1 MHAFKNNE
9 FHHTVCQKLKN
20 YWMLFRYKI
29 KTLLL
34 FEIVVVYKVL
44 LYHQQLQSTVIGRN
58 QIT

>member
-1 MHAFKNNE
+1 MHLKTMSFTIQYAK
-9 FHHTVCQKLKN
+9 KLKN